1 MSLWSRRLQSISLAL
16 WADGPRPQ
24 RVHFA
29 AVSRAARSRSM
40 FLLFYAM
47 NLFYLF
53 YLFIVQTLQI

>member
-24 RVHFA
+24 RLHS
-29 AVSRAARSRSM
+29 AVTCGALARSM

-47 NLFYLF
+47 NLCYLF
-53 YLFIVQTLQI
+53 YLFTVQTLQI